1 MGKFGVGVGDDFPV
15 DDGGRG
21 NGDKSNQETPRD
33 DRAEFEEWKRRRD
46 EYRARHEEWRRQREE
61 WRNDREEWRARRRA
75 FKEKI
80 RQAARESFG
89 NRADY
94 DDRRYYGGHSHG
106 RFPFFLWP
114 AIGLMIPILI
124 LALIVSLIAAIFKS
138 PFAFLAL
145 LALGVAFIMWRHGH
159 YHHHHY
165 GYHGRSRDYDFD
177 LKPTNGRRQN
187 TRPAAQNN
195 PPAQNGNTIITPPP
209 SSDEGKSTP

>member
-21 NGDKSNQETPRD
+21 NGNNANQEPPRD
-33 DRAEFEEWKRRRD
+33 ERAEFEEGKRRPD
-46 EYRARHEEWRRQREE
+46 EYSARREEWRRQREE

-89 NRADY
+89 ARSDY
-94 DDRRYYGGHSHG
+94 DDRYDYGGHNNG

-124 LALIVSLIAAIFKS
+124 LALVISLIAAIFKS

-145 LALGVAFIMWRHGH
+145 LALGVAFFMWRHGQ
-159 YHHHHY
+159 YHHRHY
-165 GYHGRSRDYDFD
+165 GYHGHHRDYDFD
-177 LKPTNGRRQN
+177 LKPTYGGRQN
-187 TRPAAQNN
+187 PPPPKGEAPA
-195 PPAQNGNTIITPPP
+195 PSNGAIVTPPP
-209 SSDEGKSTP
+209 SSDEGKSAP